1 MTIVKW
7 NPQRSVFNDID
18 SWFDMAMPS
27 SLRANR
33 HNNWNPSFDISENNI
48 EYKITVDLPGMNKN
62 DLTIDISD
70 DSLLI
75 SGERQREESDRISYD
90 YEKNRYGEF
99 KKSFSLSD
107 NCIQDKISA
116 NMKNGVLEIY
126 IPKTKELVKTSRKI
140 KIK

>member
-7 NPQRSVFNDID
+7 NPKAGIFNDID

-99 KKSFSLSD
+99 KKSFSQMIS
-107 NCIQDKISA
+107 NKIVNSIRGI
-116 NMKNGVLEIY
+116 NRVVYDI
-126 IPKTKELVKTSRKI
+126 TSKPPSTI
-140 KIK
+140 EFE

>member
-7 NPQRSVFNDID
+7 NPQRNLFNDID

-27 SLRANR
+27 FEANR
-33 HNNWNPSFDISENNI
+33 YSSWSPSFDISESNI
-48 EYKITVDLPGMNKN
+48 EYKITVDLPGIDKN
-62 DLTIDISD
+62 DISIDVSD

-75 SGERQREESDRISYD
+75 SGERQREESNKINCG

-99 KKSFSLSD
+99 KKSFFLSD
-107 NCIQDKISA
+107 NCIQDKICA
-116 NMKNGVLEIY
+116 NMKNGVLEIS
-126 IPKTKELVKTSRKI
+126 IPKTKELVKTSKKI